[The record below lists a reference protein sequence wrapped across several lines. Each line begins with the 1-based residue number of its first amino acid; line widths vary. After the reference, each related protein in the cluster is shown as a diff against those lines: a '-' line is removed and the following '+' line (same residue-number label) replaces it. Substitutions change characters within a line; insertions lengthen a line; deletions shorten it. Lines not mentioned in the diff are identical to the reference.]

1 LMTNQ
6 CQETDWD
13 WNLQLEKLEKLDKLD
28 PPTPSPKL
36 PRKKPAVGSIKVA
49 KLEGRDI
56 ELTSSSQRY

>member
-1 LMTNQ
+1 MTNQ

-36 PRKKPAVGSIKVA
+36 PRKKPAVGSTLRA
-49 KLEGRDI
+49 ASLQTYFA
-56 ELTSSSQRY
+56 L